1 MAVEMGLIDA
11 LEPVPMDDI
20 ERERIKAYGRGW
32 NAAMMGR
39 KGEPGESLSF
49 EVGYLDVT
57 RYRRP
62 GSHLSQKV

>member
-1 MAVEMGLIDA
+1 MNLIDA
-11 LEPVPMDDI
+11 LALAPMDDI

-39 KGEPGESLSF
+39 KGKPGESLSF
-49 EVGYLDVT
+49 EVGYLEVV

-62 GSHLSQKV
+62 GSHLREKV

>member
-1 MAVEMGLIDA
+1 MNLLDA
-11 LEPVPMDDI
+11 LALTPTDDI

-49 EVGYLDVT
+49 QVGYLDVT

-62 GSHLSQKV
+62 GYHLRQKSQ